1 MFGYQ
6 FRRDAFGLVCLMAV
20 AALTGSHTSAQA
32 QPTCTGFAVGCAVH
46 WQMPPPKG
54 ASTWR
59 AGSYTGTI
67 VEVDGG
73 GKKGVPNEVRLDDIK
88 SGLPF
93 SAGMDQLN
101 SIRCY
106 PPEWTHIPSV
116 TYEVM
121 VCHLGGAVSGPAVF
135 SFSPWLKVQ
144 LSQEIVLSDG
154 RTTNMFA
161 GHVES
166 FGSVA
171 LGLGVNQ
178 WAKGGVTPQ
187 PQPPQPPVPQPP
199 VPQPPIPQPGVV
211 KEVPE
216 IGQGYA
222 QALKIGYP
230 AVLHA
235 HMGAQDYDTVLFN
248 FAGGPFHAHT
258 NSQLNL
264 VADLLDAQG
273 NMITRAVGGNLQF
286 NQNLPAGTYGIIV
299 RVMNYA
305 GTGPYELVLG
315 SGMGTTYLERE

>member
-1 MFGYQ
+1 
-6 FRRDAFGLVCLMAV
+6 
-20 AALTGSHTSAQA
+20 
-32 QPTCTGFAVGCAVH
+32 
-46 WQMPPPKG
+46 MPPPKG

-187 PQPPQPPVPQPP
+187 PQPP
-199 VPQPPIPQPGVV
+199 
-211 KEVPE
+211 
-216 IGQGYA
+216 
-222 QALKIGYP
+222 
-230 AVLHA
+230 
-235 HMGAQDYDTVLFN
+235 
-248 FAGGPFHAHT
+248 
-258 NSQLNL
+258 L

>member
-1 MFGYQ
+1 
-6 FRRDAFGLVCLMAV
+6 
-20 AALTGSHTSAQA
+20 
-32 QPTCTGFAVGCAVH
+32 
-46 WQMPPPKG
+46 
-54 ASTWR
+54 
-59 AGSYTGTI
+59 
-67 VEVDGG
+67 
-73 GKKGVPNEVRLDDIK
+73 
-88 SGLPF
+88 
-93 SAGMDQLN
+93 
-101 SIRCY
+101 
-106 PPEWTHIPSV
+106 
-116 TYEVM
+116 
-121 VCHLGGAVSGPAVF
+121 
-135 SFSPWLKVQ
+135 
-144 LSQEIVLSDG
+144 
-154 RTTNMFA
+154 MFA